1 MGVSKHWSVVKSLKF
16 FWGNTRSLRWK
27 RTKSFKKYS
36 YCLLKAIFLKEFLSR
51 ILGFLSTDTNVSIP
65 FKVNADHKWPNFLSS
80 ICIRCRCISTL
91 SFNVNKRRSDYR
103 SGRGG
108 TALLRSFNICYLF
121 AVSNN
126 PKKLRYDFHILI
138 GMLDF
143 IPEIVNSFVYFEV
156 KTCSRWKWR
165 SGDDLTMSAITEK
178 EHFKKDA

>member
-1 MGVSKHWSVVKSLKF
+1 VYAQ
-16 FWGNTRSLRWK
+16 RD
-27 RTKSFKKYS
+27 
-36 YCLLKAIFLKEFLSR
+36 I
-51 ILGFLSTDTNVSIP
+51 
-65 FKVNADHKWPNFLSS
+65 KWPTLLREDPLF
-80 ICIRCRCISTL
+80 L
-91 SFNVNKRRSDYR
+91 SFNCQSTDSIADHFSLFAKSPFLKSAD
-103 SGRGG
+103 
-108 TALLRSFNICYLF
+108 FCYLF

-138 GMLDF
+138 GMLGF